1 MQGQEEALA
10 IMEEKIGTISSI
22 ADRNLQNAEGTE
34 QSSGLLA
41 REAEALSAQV
51 EKFVTEEGKNG

>member
-1 MQGQEEALA
+1 
-10 IMEEKIGTISSI
+10 MEERIGTISSI

-41 REAEALSAQV
+41 KEAEKLQAQV
-51 EKFVTEEGKNG
+51 SKFDLKEGQDQ

>member
-1 MQGQEEALA
+1 
-10 IMEEKIGTISSI
+10 MEEKIGTISSI

-41 REAEALSAQV
+41 REAEALSSQV